1 MGVNDAFGTAHRAH
15 ASTEGV
21 TEHLS
26 AKMITLTPQ
35 KKSWQKLKNLEKKL
49 FYLLILLLLM
59 LSIRT
64 QTQRLFLLTKCLMD
78 GWVLIMVLKLLKLKR
93 KLLLTARL
101 LL

>member
-21 TEHLS
+21 TKYLS
-26 AKMITLTPQ
+26 PRMITLTPQ
-35 KKSWQKLKNLEKKL
+35 KKSWQKLKSLEKKL

-64 QTQRLFLLTKCLMD
+64 QTQRLFQLTKALMD